1 MKTEIIQVHS
11 DNPQKRLISHIVNI
25 IISGG
30 VIVIPTDSGFS
41 IATSLDNKTGI
52 DRIRKIRKLSKRH
65 DFTLMLESFSHIG
78 EFAKM
83 NNDVF
88 RLMKRVLPGA
98 YTFILEATRQVP
110 NRLVHPKKKTI
121 GIRISSNAI
130 VQEILQALSQPI
142 ICVSLIIEGYEFVYT
157 EDVVE
162 ALDNKV
168 DVIIDSAYRPGIPT
182 SVIDF
187 TKNPYEIL
195 RQGAGDTSLILE

>member
-1 MKTEIIQVHS
+1 
-11 DNPQKRLISHIVNI
+11 
-25 IISGG
+25 
-30 VIVIPTDSGFS
+30 
-41 IATSLDNKTGI
+41 
-52 DRIRKIRKLSKRH
+52 
-65 DFTLMLESFSHIG
+65 
-78 EFAKM
+78 M

-88 RLMKRVLPGA
+88 RLMKRVLPGS

-121 GIRISSNAI
+121 GIRISSNPI
-130 VQEILQALSQPI
+130 VQDILQELPQPI
-142 ICVSLIIEGYEFVYT
+142 ISVSLIIEGYEFVYT
-157 EDVVE
+157 EDVVD

-168 DVIIDSAYRPGIPT
+168 DVIIDSTYCPAIPT